1 MTYSLQHGCYEGL
14 SGDAVRAG
22 MTALSKID
30 PTRYESFFTH
40 FLEDEDPLT
49 RALAVRCRSLSSIED
64 LFEVLREHVRDQDSR
79 VIQASLESLQRVPVS
94 ARPTEGLLTYLLE
107 SLKTEDQPVLHAAIE
122 LYSGVAAKK
131 KNLSRH

>member
-1 MTYSLQHGCYEGL
+1 MGDLLSAAWMLHEGL
-14 SGDAVRAG
+14 SEMARAG

-40 FLEDEDPLT
+40 FLEDEDRLT

-79 VIQASLESLQRVPVS
+79 VIQASLESLLTGTCQRS
-94 ARPTEGLLTYLLE
+94 
-107 SLKTEDQPVLHAAIE
+107 SD
-122 LYSGVAAKK
+122 
-131 KNLSRH
+131 